1 MASATVSAAASP
13 LEVLRA
19 GRRTPIAW
27 KNGGGLTRE
36 VAVHPRE
43 SNLDG
48 FDWRVSIAEIRAAGP
63 FSVFPGIDRRMA
75 VLSGALSIAVDG
87 RSPVTLTPESEALE
101 FPGEVPVS
109 AEPLGAPVTDLNVM
123 TRRARCTSSLKRQFA
138 RAATVLEAHADAT
151 LIVALVD
158 LVVRRAEAEVSL
170 SVLDAVSIARGPA
183 CTITSRSGPAAFHLI
198 EIFHP
203 CQSSPPSS

>member
-1 MASATVSAAASP
+1 MSAAASS
-13 LEVLRA
+13 LKVLRA
-19 GRRTPIAW
+19 AQRTPVAW

-36 VAVHPRE
+36 IAVHPWG
-43 SNLDG
+43 SDLDG

-75 VLSGALSIAVDG
+75 VLSGTLSVAVDG
-87 RSPVTLTPESEALE
+87 RSAVTLTPASEALE

-123 TRRARCTSSLKRQFA
+123 TRRARCTSSLKRQLA
-138 RAATVLEAHADAT
+138 LASAVLEARADAT
-151 LIVALVD
+151 LLVALAD
-158 LVVRRAEAEVSL
+158 LVVRRAEAEIPL
-170 SVLDAVSIARGPA
+170 SALDAVSIGRGPA
-183 CTITSRSGPAAFHLI
+183 CTITPRSGSAAFHLI

-203 CQSSPPSS
+203 CQSPPPSS